1 MQNLGV
7 NPNIELRL
15 NLWITH
21 RYVLI
26 LLDEPCPSRRK
37 KEGIFTLRFLFS
49 NVLSVGK
56 LGILVR
62 ENSHLVSLKNRAY
75 SQLECSRMQRIRAFL
90 HGVEGAVSLAP
101 SGPGRD
107 FPKNE
112 GDPYEP

>member
-37 KEGIFTLRFLFS
+37 KEGIFTLRFLFFR
-49 NVLSVGK
+49 LFGGMCG
-56 LGILVR
+56 L
-62 ENSHLVSLKNRAY
+62 NR
-75 SQLECSRMQRIRAFL
+75 SIRYPR
-90 HGVEGAVSLAP
+90 GG
-101 SGPGRD
+101 
-107 FPKNE
+107 
-112 GDPYEP
+112 